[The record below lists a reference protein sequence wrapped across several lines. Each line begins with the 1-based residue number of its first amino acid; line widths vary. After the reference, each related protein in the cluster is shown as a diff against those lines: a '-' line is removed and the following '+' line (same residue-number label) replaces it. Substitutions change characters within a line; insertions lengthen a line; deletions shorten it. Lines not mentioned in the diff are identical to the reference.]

1 MTFPVLDGSHAV
13 FVFQGQE
20 PSFSISNNPL
30 GLLDLHLP
38 GMLEGNNIR
47 KFPMLVKA
55 YPHHEF
61 FLPGAESLH

>member
-1 MTFPVLDGSHAV
+1 MVTFPVLDGSHAV

-38 GMLEGNNIR
+38 GMLEG
-47 KFPMLVKA
+47 K
-55 YPHHEF
+55 
-61 FLPGAESLH
+61 